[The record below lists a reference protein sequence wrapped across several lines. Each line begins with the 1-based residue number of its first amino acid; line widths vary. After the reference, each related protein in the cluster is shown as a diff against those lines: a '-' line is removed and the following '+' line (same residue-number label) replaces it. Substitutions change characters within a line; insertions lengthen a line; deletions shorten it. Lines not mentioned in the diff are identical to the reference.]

1 MTAKAA
7 LALILLEGK
16 VINIKNCFTLIGITN
31 APREIS
37 RSIEKDFG
45 VEVSRTKR
53 IGKNRFGKEIYWT
66 DYRLNSSEHNIPGMK
81 LMLDYCK
88 TQYPAGQIQP
98 SKTRKEEKAANSI
111 KQTDLFVNSL

>member
-16 VINIKNCFTLIGITN
+16 VINIKNCFNLIGITN

-45 VEVSRTKR
+45 VEVSRTKKV
-53 IGKNRFGKEIYWT
+53 GKNRFGKEIYWT
-66 DYRLNSSEHNIPGMK
+66 DYRLNASEHNIEGMK
-81 LMLDYCK
+81 LMLEYCK
-88 TQYPAGQIQP
+88 TQYPAGSIQP
-98 SKTRKEEKAANSI
+98 ARTKKEEKAANNI
-111 KQTDLFVNSL
+111 NQTNLFVNSF